1 MRIVNVHE
9 AKTHLSKLVREAA
22 DGESFVIARSGTP
35 LVKVVALNE
44 PVEPPRPRR
53 TGFYP
58 GIQSL
63 AAEDDQRLDKE
74 IEELFL
80 DSSILPDA
88 NPA

>member
-58 GIQSL
+58 GIGSL